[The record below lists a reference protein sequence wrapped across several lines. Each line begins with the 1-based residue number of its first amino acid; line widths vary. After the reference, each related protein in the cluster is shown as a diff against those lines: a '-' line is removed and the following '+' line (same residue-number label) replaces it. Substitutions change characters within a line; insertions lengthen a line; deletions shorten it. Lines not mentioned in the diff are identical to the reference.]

1 MTLGKKILIIFIV
14 LLAMTVSS
22 GLTVIILSFGGSE
35 GKEPLPQKVV
45 QSQISPDGTIKALL
59 FYAHTGESWDIL
71 GTGERNYLGLERKGV
86 IYIIA
91 RDLTEGFGTYEGGVL
106 GIKWLNND
114 QILVERIISDRRD
127 DIIFDLVKNEW
138 KTLKQLE

>member
-1 MTLGKKILIIFIV
+1 MTLGKKILIIIII

-35 GKEPLPQKVV
+35 GKEPLPQEVV
-45 QSQISPDGTIKALL
+45 QSQISPDGTIIALL
-59 FYAHTGESWDIL
+59 FYAHTGGSWDIL
-71 GTGERNYLGLERKGV
+71 GTGERNYLGLERKGI

-114 QILVERIISDRRD
+114 QILVERIISDHRD
-127 DIIFDLVKNEW
+127 DIIFDLVENDW